1 LAKFTIKKL
10 FFLYFSIW
18 LFNEFSYESM
28 IWIRM
33 HVFSL
38 IMIVF
43 YKNEFYSMIENVLC
57 ILFTTFYF
65 LGFSSAMAHSMET
78 LNEEANIDDLT
89 RQTD

>member
-1 LAKFTIKKL
+1 
-10 FFLYFSIW
+10 
-18 LFNEFSYESM
+18 
-28 IWIRM
+28 M
-33 HVFSL
+33 HIFSL

-43 YKNEFYSMIENVLC
+43 HKNEFYSMIENVLC
-57 ILFTTFYF
+57 ILFTAFYF

>member
-1 LAKFTIKKL
+1 
-10 FFLYFSIW
+10 
-18 LFNEFSYESM
+18 
-28 IWIRM
+28 
-33 HVFSL
+33 
-38 IMIVF
+38 
-43 YKNEFYSMIENVLC
+43 MIENVLC